1 MPRLPLGRP
10 DALGKDG
17 AAATPVPTPLR
28 ASRPLPELNDTAA
41 SSRKSG
47 AQPGVSPLP
56 PPKAPASRHPSG
68 FPGSLRPSAP
78 ATPPCGAPR
87 NPQGAARGSGRLP
100 AGRAHRALPPLSGT
114 SAPQPHGRAPGSRMR
129 SGPWSCRSRDRG
141 CSVGENRRLRRPWP
155 DLALR
160 PVSQEIQRLPKKDQ
174 FLGCAPS
181 QRDEGAAENS

>member
-1 MPRLPLGRP
+1 MPRVPLGRP
-10 DALGKDG
+10 DAPGKDG

-28 ASRPLPELNDTAA
+28 ASRPLPELNGTAA
-41 SSRKSG
+41 SSWKSG

-100 AGRAHRALPPLSGT
+100 AGRAHRPLPPLSRT
-114 SAPQPHGRAPGSRMR
+114 SAPQRHFRPSAAWPRAGVAHAQRPMELPE
-129 SGPWSCRSRDRG
+129 SGQGLLCR
-141 CSVGENRRLRRPWP
+141 GEP
-155 DLALR
+155 
-160 PVSQEIQRLPKKDQ
+160 
-174 FLGCAPS
+174 
-181 QRDEGAAENS
+181 AAEAALARLSTQACESGDTKTSKEGPVPRMCPLTER